1 MARGYHHVTRD
12 QRCQIHTLKASGW
25 SMRRIANYIG
35 CHVSTISREIKRN
48 SGRRGYRINQ
58 ADRKAR
64 ERRSIASQAAKK
76 MTPDLVKQIKEEIQA
91 KWSPEQIV
99 IRLEEKGISI
109 SHETIYKMAWANKRA
124 GGILYK
130 HLRHHGRRYNK
141 RSSGKAGRGCIP
153 GRVDILER
161 PEIVEKKS
169 RIGDWEGDTIIG
181 ARHQGVIVS
190 YVDRHSKFTLLKKI
204 DCKEAALVVAA
215 RVEKM
220 SGLPHQVETI
230 TFDNGKEFAR
240 HKEISVALNACCYF
254 ARPYHSWERGL
265 NEHTNGLVRQYIPKQ
280 TNITEVTDDFIE
292 QVQDSLNHRPRKI
305 LGGKTP
311 YEVFFG
317 KENLSTPSMCFQ
329 GVSWQ
334 DLPASSAI

>member
-109 SHETIYKMAWANKRA
+109 SHETIYKMEALQQEIFWQSRQR
-124 GGILYK
+124 L
-130 HLRHHGRRYNK
+130 H
-141 RSSGKAGRGCIP
+141 S
-153 GRVDILER
+153 R
-161 PEIVEKKS
+161 PCGYFGAPRNCGEK
-169 RIGDWEGDTIIG
+169 
-181 ARHQGVIVS
+181 
-190 YVDRHSKFTLLKKI
+190 
-204 DCKEAALVVAA
+204 
-215 RVEKM
+215 
-220 SGLPHQVETI
+220 I
-230 TFDNGKEFAR
+230 TYR
-240 HKEISVALNACCYF
+240 
-254 ARPYHSWERGL
+254 
-265 NEHTNGLVRQYIPKQ
+265 
-280 TNITEVTDDFIE
+280 
-292 QVQDSLNHRPRKI
+292 
-305 LGGKTP
+305 
-311 YEVFFG
+311 
-317 KENLSTPSMCFQ
+317 
-329 GVSWQ
+329 
-334 DLPASSAI
+334 